1 MVLTIVGYA
10 LLWGL
15 AGKNRRDELKQ
26 EIQGAVD
33 NFRRR
38 WNGPIEQAATEEEN
52 DK

>member
-1 MVLTIVGYA
+1 MVLTLAGYA

-38 WNGPIEQAATEEEN
+38 WDKPIEQATEEQN